1 MVSGG
6 KNELYY
12 EAGKDAVNFQN
23 ALHRELSDRAMNLLN
38 FGVATSAAAVV
49 VLNFRLDDLS
59 FEPGMVAALTLWGL
73 GFVALLVSC
82 FLVLQI
88 QDWEPFFSLENLSS
102 EVRKYAT
109 SRDALLWDLAET
121 LKEAVQHNQEVLDGK
136 ATAMNWAMTALG
148 VKIAA
153 VTSVLIQIFVAGS
166 ESSPAAP
173 SAFLLG

>member
-12 EAGKDAVNFQN
+12 EAGKDAVSFQN

-38 FGVATSAAAVV
+38 FGVATSSAAVV

-59 FEPGMVAALTLWGL
+59 FEPGVILCLTLWGL
-73 GFVALLVSC
+73 GFAGLVTSC
-82 FLVLQI
+82 FQVLKI
-88 QDWEPFFSLENLSS
+88 QDWKPFFSLDNLSS
-102 EVRKYAT
+102 EAGKYAT
-109 SRDALLWDLAET
+109 SRDALLWDLADT

-136 ATAMNWAMTALG
+136 STAMNWAMAALG

-153 VTSVLIQIFVAGS
+153 VISVLIQIFVAGS
-166 ESSPAAP
+166 ESAPAAP